1 VKHALELEIAH
12 AAFEARG
19 IALDI
24 SGRGFVLFAFGE
36 IEQLCGIGDGLGGA
50 IELSELPAQLRA
62 LAPQLLSLVGLLPDC
77 WVLQLAID
85 LFEAFFLRVVLKE
98 TP

>member
-12 AAFEARG
+12 APFEARG
-19 IALDI
+19 IALNI
-24 SGRGFVLFAFGE
+24 GCCGFVLFAFGE

-50 IELSELPAQLRA
+50 IELSELAAQLRP
-62 LAPQLLSLVGLLPDC
+62 LAPQLLGLVGLLPDRG
-77 WVLQLAID
+77 VLQLAID
-85 LFEAFFLRVVLKE
+85 LFEAFLLGVVLKE